1 MRILGP
7 LLASCLLAL
16 ELALLAILA
25 IHNVTPVSLHLLMFS
40 SIKIPIGV
48 LLVFCVALGL
58 VLGTLLVTLIG
69 RRPGS
74 APRIADEE
82 PEF

>member
-25 IHNVTPVSLHLLMFS
+25 IHNVTPVTLHFLMFS
-40 SIKIPIGV
+40 SIKIPVGV

-58 VLGTLLVTLIG
+58 VLGTLLLTWMSP
-69 RRPGS
+69 RPGP
-74 APRIADEE
+74 APRMDDEE
-82 PEF
+82 LEF

>member
-7 LLASCLLAL
+7 LVASCLLAL

-25 IHNVTPVSLHLLMFS
+25 IHNVTPVSLHFLMFS
-40 SIKIPIGV
+40 SIKIPIGL

-58 VLGTLLVTLIG
+58 VLGTLLVSLIG
-69 RRPGS
+69 PRPKP
-74 APRIADEE
+74 APRIAEE
-82 PEF
+82 ELDF